1 VRDPSVPKALC
12 DFLETSPV
20 ALSLAGIEGDH
31 PLLFVNA
38 RFAKLTGYGA
48 HELIGRNCRLLQRG
62 VEDGQAHAKLRA
74 FLARDD
80 ARPVRT
86 PMVNFRKDGVAF
98 VNLLYM
104 SRLQAVT
111 GETRYF
117 LASQFDVSRT
127 QPERLV
133 AYDRALAR
141 TLMDMEPLAEES
153 GMTVDRTLT
162 AIADAVTTIAQAKLA
177 LIELGEDGGG
187 EDGGPSD

>member
-1 VRDPSVPKALC
+1 MRDPSVPKALC

-48 HELIGRNCRLLQRG
+48 DELLGHNCRLLQRG

-80 ARPVRT
+80 AQPVRT
-86 PMVNFRKDGVAF
+86 PMINFRKDGAAF
-98 VNLLYM
+98 VNLLYL
-104 SRLQAVT
+104 SRLRAVT

-141 TLMDMEPLAEES
+141 TLMDLEPLAEES

-162 AIADAVTTIAQAKLA
+162 AIADAVSTIAQAKLT
-177 LIELGEDGGG
+177 LIDLGEDGGV
-187 EDGGPSD
+187 EDGGPGD